1 MKIFSSL
8 HITIILYS
16 FPFVHVIFSCD
27 NRLTLSI
34 VHLLDHP
41 FRSLSPSQCQ
51 TCESSFSKSRS
62 QLKKYI
68 HSEQIRSWDD
78 RLKHSSLKSTVCH
91 CDVRKTLDSGEP
103 DGKLQHQTKLFT

>member
-1 MKIFSSL
+1 MKIFCSL

-41 FRSLSPSQCQ
+41 FRSLSPSQGQ

-62 QLKKYI
+62 QLKI
-68 HSEQIRSWDD
+68 TFIVH
-78 RLKHSSLKSTVCH
+78 RLDHGMI
-91 CDVRKTLDSGEP
+91 DSNIP
-103 DGKLQHQTKLFT
+103 H